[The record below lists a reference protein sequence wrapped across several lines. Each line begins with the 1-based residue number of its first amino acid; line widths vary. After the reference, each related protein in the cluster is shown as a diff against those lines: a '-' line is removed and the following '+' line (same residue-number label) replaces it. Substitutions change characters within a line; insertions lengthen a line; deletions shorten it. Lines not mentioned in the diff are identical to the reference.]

1 MAGRR
6 QQHTP
11 GGSFDKLFGR
21 RNRFLQCTG
30 RWPTSTQPPARR
42 PTVCSPPLPRGTVMH
57 VARVA
62 CTSRASPGIP
72 GHRDRSRSR
81 TNHPRGVANVSK
93 RETSHPKSFGNNNIS
108 ASRAMF
114 RAGNVRNRPVSV
126 SHASCAAALPGG
138 DDVSDEHQSTPALN
152 MAPEGS
158 EETPNHHPSH
168 SKQKQLLA
176 ALNESTKF
184 LVSGAALL
192 TLVTHPN
199 VAMVWCLIGS
209 VVNSC
214 FGKVLKKLLN
224 EKRPAGAA
232 KKDPGMPSS
241 HAVSLSYLSGAYSL
255 FYRSW

>member
-1 MAGRR
+1 
-6 QQHTP
+6 
-11 GGSFDKLFGR
+11 
-21 RNRFLQCTG
+21 
-30 RWPTSTQPPARR
+30 
-42 PTVCSPPLPRGTVMH
+42 MH

-192 TLVTHPN
+192 QLGTHPN